1 MKRIIALVLAL
12 LAFALVSCSG
22 NGDGNNSS
30 SNVGKAVE
38 TDMYNTL
45 KIDAV
50 NYDISNIEGMTKI
63 AETGILYAFCSPA
76 KNANSTISSLNAMLG
91 EDTPTYDE
99 NDNKRLILTVV
110 TLGEGEKSTYKIDKV
125 EIGDKASMNVYV
137 VTEGGSASDVNTGT
151 YHFIRVNTPVCSKIN
166 VYLDGELVTK

>member
-1 MKRIIALVLAL
+1 
-12 LAFALVSCSG
+12 
-22 NGDGNNSS
+22 
-30 SNVGKAVE
+30 
-38 TDMYNTL
+38 
-45 KIDAV
+45 
-50 NYDISNIEGMTKI
+50 
-63 AETGILYAFCSPA
+63 
-76 KNANSTISSLNAMLG
+76 MLG